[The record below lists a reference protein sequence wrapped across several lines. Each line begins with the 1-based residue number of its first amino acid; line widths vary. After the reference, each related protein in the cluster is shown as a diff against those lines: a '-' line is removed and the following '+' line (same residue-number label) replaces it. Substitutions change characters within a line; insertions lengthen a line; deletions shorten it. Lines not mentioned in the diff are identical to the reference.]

1 MEWIGLNVIGS
12 LLQTWFVTELLDIKK
27 NMSWFYRIVMVIINV
42 SIVTIYGLTDISD
55 IPLVFILF
63 ILNFILA
70 YIFTYNKVSEILFV
84 VMLENM

>member
-1 MEWIGLNVIGS
+1 MEWISLNIIGS

-63 ILNFILA
+63 ILNLN
-70 YIFTYNKVSEILFV
+70 YS
-84 VMLENM
+84 